1 MRAASFGI
9 LPAFFGN
16 EALWGAIRGG
26 KPVEIV
32 WISGRCRQ
40 RAEVATV
47 ADGAG
52 DRDRSGT
59 DRQPSRADGRQA
71 LGDVVSLSRIR
82 PMLVDRS
89 ALSGIASRYPVILFA
104 PVSSSRTASALF
116 ARLPCRGR
124 RCQWQAKTAHYW
136 QLKIAHF
143 GGVRRWGTE
152 AGRANRHGVR
162 ALCGVSIA
170 VRNCAHSSRIAR
182 CRGGRAAPEPRS
194 PVDVP
199 SALRAGRRER
209 SDRRP
214 ARSAEGG
221 GPGHGAPP
229 SSSGRACSRS

>member
-1 MRAASFGI
+1 MPGVARVPPPTRRRIRYAVPCRLRDRCVHSTAEPPRAGRVFWQRENRITI
-9 LPAFFGN
+9 LTKLHIFN
-16 EALWGAIRGG
+16 ILDIER
-26 KPVEIV
+26 
-32 WISGRCRQ
+32 SGW
-40 RAEVATV
+40 VATRMSQGRKETL
-47 ADGAG
+47 DT
-52 DRDRSGT
+52 DSGT
-59 DRQPSRADGRQA
+59 GWIGIPLWPIPSA
-71 LGDVVSLSRIR
+71 
-82 PMLVDRS
+82 
-89 ALSGIASRYPVILFA
+89 
-104 PVSSSRTASALF
+104 
-116 ARLPCRGR
+116 

-199 SALRAGRRER
+199 SELRAGRRER
-209 SDRRP
+209 SDRMP